1 MPNIFLKRDHE
12 PTCVTS
18 NTSSVLDHIL
28 TNAGWKI
35 SQKVIDVGIPDH
47 QLIYCTWKLFRT
59 KGNMHNQ
66 IGVLPL
72 KNQTPE
78 LLKEELMINFPDYNI
93 FSNVNI
99 VYLDLVEKTLS
110 VNLHLSKIL
119 ESKTTPKIRWLQLDS
134 NP

>member
-1 MPNIFLKRDHE
+1 
-12 PTCVTS
+12 
-18 NTSSVLDHIL
+18 
-28 TNAGWKI
+28 
-35 SQKVIDVGIPDH
+35 
-47 QLIYCTWKLFRT
+47 
-59 KGNMHNQ
+59 MHNQ
-66 IGVLPL
+66 IGVRPL

-93 FSNVNI
+93 FSNANI

>member
-1 MPNIFLKRDHE
+1 
-12 PTCVTS
+12 
-18 NTSSVLDHIL
+18 
-28 TNAGWKI
+28 
-35 SQKVIDVGIPDH
+35 
-47 QLIYCTWKLFRT
+47 
-59 KGNMHNQ
+59 MHNQ
-66 IGVLPL
+66 IGVRPL

-119 ESKTTPKIRWLQLDS
+119 ESKTTPKIR
-134 NP
+134 